1 MVNWLKLALPFVYI
15 SILGGSLVAFS
26 QLYRKR
32 KASRAASLEP
42 WFGPHV
48 QRNVYLSLLHIEP
61 SESQPKVPESVL
73 KAALLRR
80 ATEDIH
86 RIVSIRNS
94 KSALGALLQRGS
106 VGDDLWQRFLRA
118 EKEIEEELRD
128 VVNEANAFSTTWGQ
142 TIFQSANEIATN
154 QLIRT
159 RMSELQAQRDSE
171 RQWWDNKKK
180 NIEADFMKELD
191 ETPAEPGNKLPAR
204 TSDDDAVLVESGG
217 PADKSA
223 AGGGAKKK
231 KKGKH

>member
-128 VVNEANAFSTTWGQ
+128 VVNEANAFSPTWGQ

-180 NIEADFMKELD
+180 TIEADFMKELD
-191 ETPAEPGNKLPAR
+191 ETPAEPGSKLPAR
-204 TSDDDAVLVESGG
+204 TSDDDAVLVEGGG

-223 AGGGAKKK
+223 AAGGAKKK
-231 KKGKH
+231 KGKH